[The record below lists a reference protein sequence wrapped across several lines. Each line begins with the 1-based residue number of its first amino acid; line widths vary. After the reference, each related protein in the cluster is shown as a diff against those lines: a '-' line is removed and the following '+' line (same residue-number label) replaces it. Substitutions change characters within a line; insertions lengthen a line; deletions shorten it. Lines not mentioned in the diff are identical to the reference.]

1 MVAERWPLTP
11 TRFGR
16 GRPAARLRS
25 VGCSPDPAGAG
36 GALDAE
42 RANAL
47 APIVAK
53 MPHWGA
59 PVWLWRVIRALNGC
73 KQVSQQNMLVA
84 LRDRLR
90 AAVAAARQ
98 RLAQLRVRGSA
109 PPPTGAPAVND
120 PLFDDNAAPL
130 PGTGSRAFWI
140 GLIIVSLSLIFGLAT
155 YLILTGLTPIVPR
168 NEVVLGVLFINLLL
182 VVAMVVVIA
191 VQMAG
196 LWRGWKRKVAGA
208 RLHAR
213 IVALFSLIA
222 ALPALLLAIGATMTF
237 SRALDN
243 WFNRQT
249 TSIVISSLDVAH
261 AYLEE
266 HGQVIRTDIVNMA
279 KDLDDAAPQ
288 LAGDA
293 RKFRELV
300 FAQAGLRDL
309 PVAYVV
315 DAKGA
320 VKVAALEDERI
331 PYIPPPE
338 HLIRAA
344 ESGQVPLLMPINS
357 FRVAAIAKLHNY
369 PDAYLY
375 VARGVSP
382 KVVGHLR
389 RTEAGV
395 AEYEQLRARS
405 GGLKLAHGL
414 MYFMISLTALLAAI
428 WIGLWFAGGFVA
440 PIRRL
445 IGAAQQVAI
454 GNLKVQLPIRRG
466 EGDLRRLSQNFNH
479 MTHELERQ
487 RSELVS
493 ANDQL
498 TQRGRFIEAVLSGVS
513 AGVVGLDQA
522 GRITLANRSAQKL
535 LGLEGSELVG
545 RDLAE
550 ALPAFATVVAEA
562 RDHKSRPQHE
572 VTLAI
577 RGEERTFSVR
587 VPREQ
592 PGGSEGS
599 VITFDDV
606 TELVAAQRT
615 AAWADIARRIA
626 HEIKNPLT
634 PIQLAAERIKRK
646 YGKTITEDRD
656 VFDRCTETIIRQVGD
671 VTRMVDEFSAF
682 ARTPKPEMQDHDIR
696 ELVRGAVLDR
706 QMSGADIVFE
716 TKVGKDPIIVS
727 CDRRLI
733 SQAVT
738 NLVKNAQ
745 EAVQAFA
752 DGPNKEPGWTGR
764 IETHV
769 RRNGDRVDI
778 EVIDNGPGLPKHNR
792 NRLLEPYVTTK
803 GNKGTGLGLAIV
815 QKSVEQHGGTLALE
829 DAPAAPGRAHGALL
843 RISLPLGPPAGGQT
857 SPPPHQRAAASGNA

>member
-1 MVAERWPLTP
+1 MVV
-11 TRFGR
+11 TRHKGTEPVR
-16 GRPAARLRS
+16 KGQRL
-25 VGCSPDPAGAG
+25 
-36 GALDAE
+36 E
-42 RANAL
+42 NL
-47 APIVAK
+47 A
-53 MPHWGA
+53 
-59 PVWLWRVIRALNGC
+59 
-73 KQVSQQNMLVA
+73 A
-84 LRDRLR
+84 LRARLR
-90 AAVAAARQ
+90 AARGQAWR
-98 RLAQLRVRGSA
+98 RLARPGPSASGSA
-109 PPPTGAPAVND
+109 PLSALALE
-120 PLFDDNAAPL
+120 PLFDDDAAPL
-130 PGTGSRAFWI
+130 PGTGSRAFWT
-140 GLIIVSLSLIFGLAT
+140 GLIIVSLSLISGLAT

-168 NEVVLGVLFINLLL
+168 NELVLGVLFINLVL

-191 VQMAG
+191 VQMVG
-196 LWRGWKRKVAGA
+196 LWRAWKKKVAGA
-208 RLHAR
+208 RLHVR

-222 ALPALLLAIGATMTF
+222 ALPALLLAVGATTTF
-237 SRALDN
+237 SRSLDN

-249 TSIVISSLDVAH
+249 TSIVMSSLDVAH

-288 LAGDA
+288 LAGDP

-300 FAQAGLRDL
+300 FAQAALRDL

-338 HLIRAA
+338 HLLRAA
-344 ESGQVPLLMPINS
+344 EGGQVPLLMPINS

-369 PDAYLY
+369 PDSYLY
-375 VARGVSP
+375 VARGVSR

-395 AEYEQLRARS
+395 AEYEQLNARS

-428 WIGLWFAGGFVA
+428 LIGLWFAGGFVA

-454 GNLKVQLPIRRG
+454 GNLKVELPIRRG

-479 MTHELERQ
+479 MTQQLERQ

-513 AGVVGLDQA
+513 AGVVGLDQQ

-545 RDLAE
+545 RELVEAVPAFASVLAE
-550 ALPAFATVVAEA
+550 AG
-562 RDHKSRPQHE
+562 DHHKNRPQHE
-572 VTLAI
+572 VTLI
-577 RGEERTFSVR
+577 INGEERTFSVR

-592 PGGSEGS
+592 QDGGGEGS

-615 AAWADIARRIA
+615 AAWADVARRIA

-634 PIQLAAERIKRK
+634 PIQLAAERIRRK
-646 YGKTITEDRD
+646 YAKTITEDRD

-706 QMSGADIVFE
+706 QMAGADVAFE
-716 TKVGKDPIIVS
+716 TKVGKEPIIVT

-738 NLVKNAQ
+738 NVVKNAQ
-745 EAVQAFA
+745 EAIQAFA
-752 DGPNKEPGWTGR
+752 DGPNKEPGWSGR
-764 IETHV
+764 IETNV

-815 QKSVEQHGGTLALE
+815 QKSVEQHGGTLAL
-829 DAPAAPGRAHGALL
+829 
-843 RISLPLGPPAGGQT
+843 
-857 SPPPHQRAAASGNA
+857 

>member
-1 MVAERWPLTP
+1 MLSALRTRLLAALASGWRALP
-11 TRFGR
+11 TR
-16 GRPAARLRS
+16 PRS
-25 VGCSPDPAGAG
+25 PAGV
-36 GALDAE
+36 GAASAE
-42 RANAL
+42 ASL
-47 APIVAK
+47 API
-53 MPHWGA
+53 
-59 PVWLWRVIRALNGC
+59 
-73 KQVSQQNMLVA
+73 S
-84 LRDRLR
+84 
-90 AAVAAARQ
+90 
-98 RLAQLRVRGSA
+98 
-109 PPPTGAPAVND
+109 
-120 PLFDDNAAPL
+120 DDNTAPL
-130 PGTGSRAFWI
+130 PGTGSRAFWT
-140 GLIIVSLSLIFGLAT
+140 GLVIVSLSLISGLAT

-196 LWRGWKRKVAGA
+196 LWRAWKKKVAGA

-222 ALPALLLAIGATMTF
+222 ALPALLLAVGATTTF
-237 SRALDN
+237 SRSLDN

-249 TSIVISSLDVAH
+249 TSIVMSSLDVAH

-288 LAGDA
+288 LAGDP

-338 HLIRAA
+338 HLLRAA
-344 ESGQVPLLMPINS
+344 EAGQVPLLMPINS

-375 VARGVSP
+375 VARGVSR

-454 GNLKVQLPIRRG
+454 GNLKVELPIRRG

-479 MTHELERQ
+479 MTQQLDRQ
-487 RSELVS
+487 RSELIS

-522 GRITLANRSAQKL
+522 GRITLANTSAQKL

-545 RDLAE
+545 RDLLE
-550 ALPAFATVVAEA
+550 AVPAFANVLAEA
-562 RDHKSRPQHE
+562 RDHHKSRPQHE
-572 VTLAI
+572 VTLLI
-577 RGEERTFSVR
+577 NGEERTFSVR

-592 PGGSEGS
+592 QAGGSESS

-615 AAWADIARRIA
+615 AAWADVARRIA

-634 PIQLAAERIKRK
+634 PIQLAAERIRRK
-646 YGKTITEDRD
+646 YGKSITEDRD
-656 VFDRCTETIIRQVGD
+656 VFERCTDTIIRQVGD

-696 ELVRGAVLDR
+696 ELVKSAVLDR
-706 QMSGADIVFE
+706 QMTGADVVFE
-716 TKVGKDPIIVS
+716 TKVGKEPIIVS

-745 EAVQAFA
+745 EAIQAFV
-752 DGPNKEPGWTGR
+752 DGPNKEPGWSGR
-764 IETHV
+764 IETIV

-792 NRLLEPYVTTK
+792 NRLLEPYVTSK

-829 DAPAAPGRAHGALL
+829 DAPAAPGRSHGALL
-843 RISLPLGPPAGGQT
+843 RISLPIGSSALGQT
-857 SPPPHQRAAASGNA
+857 PPSPPERAAASGNA